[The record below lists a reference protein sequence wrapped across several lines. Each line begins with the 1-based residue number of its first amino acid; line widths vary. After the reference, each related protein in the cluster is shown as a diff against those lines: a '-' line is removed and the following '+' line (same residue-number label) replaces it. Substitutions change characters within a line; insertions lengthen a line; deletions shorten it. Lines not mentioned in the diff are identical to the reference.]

1 MGGGGRGGEEGCW
14 GGGRTS
20 VNIYRNPFHW
30 IGLVDP
36 APCHAISAL
45 SWNSRTARS
54 NPCCGKKIV
63 YVKLFKSASVNNRNR
78 PHKWSVIL
86 TQSSAVPMFLRSI
99 GLFQPVKPNLVRNR
113 TKLCNIHRLWS
124 RAGHSG
130 RMLTRISSLSTHWRD
145 RCKLSF
151 VFCQRKWKAICIRYH
166 SWYISII

>member
-1 MGGGGRGGEEGCW
+1 M
-14 GGGRTS
+14 
-20 VNIYRNPFHW
+20 
-30 IGLVDP
+30 
-36 APCHAISAL
+36 
-45 SWNSRTARS
+45 
-54 NPCCGKKIV
+54 
-63 YVKLFKSASVNNRNR
+63 NNRNR

-166 SWYISII
+166 SWYISITKISPPPPKVMRILETFEEVRHDNFNVPWWTEEFETVKTLARQVVHDHSNFLHQL